1 MPNPIPSWGESLSMV
16 NRSMSAPASCEIWGY
31 WFPEPALLV
40 GPKDE
45 ARQLRYLTN
54 WVRLRPVWL
63 YLLRVPD
70 SQPTRVSAQLW
81 RDFLNGI
88 HEVSSSTTRAGKRM
102 AEIKRIL
109 GDVFND
115 GQFDLETLGPVYW
128 HGSRI
133 DNVGGD
139 LAPAILWELFE
150 LSFRYE
156 LLALDRY
163 LRPSESRSRPEE
175 ARREDLLAK
184 VFPGHWLR
192 AVNSLPSVDSPGLFA
207 ELPQRR
213 VSALNALRDVLL
225 RWPGCPSTITSA
237 APLQNNDSTD
247 TIVCM
252 ERELSWFYVN
262 TFFSYSARAPLIP
275 HLYPH

>member
-1 MPNPIPSWGESLSMV
+1 MIAPPSHD
-16 NRSMSAPASCEIWGY
+16 IWGY

-70 SQPTRVSAQLW
+70 SQPTRIGAQLW
-81 RDFLNGI
+81 RDFLNGVP
-88 HEVSSSTTRAGKRM
+88 EASSSTTTRAGKRM
-102 AEIKRIL
+102 GEIKRIL
-109 GDVFND
+109 GNAFSD
-115 GQFDLETLGPVYW
+115 GQFNLETLAPVEW
-128 HGSRI
+128 HGTCI
-133 DNVGGD
+133 ENVGGD
-139 LAPAILWELFE
+139 LAPAVLWELFE
-150 LSFRYE
+150 LGFRYE

-184 VFPGHWLR
+184 VFPGNWLR
-192 AVNSLPSVDSPGLFA
+192 AVNTLPSVDSPGLFA

-213 VSALNALRDVLL
+213 VGALNALRDVLL

-237 APLQNNDSTD
+237 APLQNNDSAD
-247 TIVCM
+247 TIVSV

-262 TFFSYSARAPLIP
+262 TFFFCSARAPLIP